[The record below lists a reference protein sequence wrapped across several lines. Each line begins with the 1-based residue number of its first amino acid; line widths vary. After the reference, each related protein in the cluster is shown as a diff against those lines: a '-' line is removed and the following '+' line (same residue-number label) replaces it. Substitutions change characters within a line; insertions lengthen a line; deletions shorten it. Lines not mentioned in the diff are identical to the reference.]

1 MLAPEGRLIPRREPA
16 KERRNTP
23 TEFTVLPLRCSL
35 QDTSPRPSL
44 AEARGVRAMLPQAN
58 FDLIFEA
65 LDAVP
70 PVTVE
75 ATTTNTAATRIRYD
89 QRTQSTPEV
98 TTPPKAS

>member
-23 TEFTVLPLRCSL
+23 TEFTILPLRCSL

-58 FDLIFEA
+58 FDLIFEV
-65 LDAVP
+65 LDVFL
-70 PVTVE
+70 PVIVE
-75 ATTTNTAATRIRYD
+75 AMTTNTAATRIATI

-98 TTPPKAS
+98 TSPPKAS

>member
-1 MLAPEGRLIPRREPA
+1 
-16 KERRNTP
+16 
-23 TEFTVLPLRCSL
+23 
-35 QDTSPRPSL
+35 
-44 AEARGVRAMLPQAN
+44 MLPQAN